1 MHKESLSPESA
12 GLSAIRNPCENKHI
26 TRARRSLHAVLAVSA
41 AALIMMCGT
50 GCGKN
55 GGAEGQ
61 QAHSGNGNGRPGRHG
76 PKQLPIPVVVESAHN
91 GPIASHYTAT
101 ATLTAEKEAEVLAR
115 VTGVV
120 ESLGCE
126 EGDVVKRGSVLLQI
140 ENDEYLHRL
149 QQAEANTASVTD
161 RYNRLDGMVEQQLVS
176 AEEFEGIKNELK
188 AAKAAEALAR
198 LNLSYTTVG
207 APFEGRVVRRLVDVG
222 QNVNVGTAL
231 FGVSDFDPLLAVVHV
246 PSKEFKKLKPDQP
259 VRLVLD
265 SNDDQLQGRIKLVSP
280 IINPA
285 SGTIKITIEIRE
297 YPPNTR
303 PGDFAEVLIVTERR
317 ENRTLVPKNAVFTDR
332 GDQIVYVAADST
344 AERRVVEAGFED
356 GTYTEIL
363 SGVTEGEAVVVKGQR
378 SLKHGAPIKILV
390 GGPPGPARGD
400 EGQANES
407 KGDSTRSAKTEQ
419 AGS

>member
-1 MHKESLSPESA
+1 MP
-12 GLSAIRNPCENKHI
+12 
-26 TRARRSLHAVLAVSA
+26 ARR
-41 AALIMMCGT
+41 
-50 GCGKN
+50 
-55 GGAEGQ
+55 
-61 QAHSGNGNGRPGRHG
+61 R
-76 PKQLPIPVVVESAHN
+76 
-91 GPIASHYTAT
+91 
-101 ATLTAEKEAEVLAR
+101 
-115 VTGVV
+115 
-120 ESLGCE
+120 
-126 EGDVVKRGSVLLQI
+126 
-140 ENDEYLHRL
+140 
-149 QQAEANTASVTD
+149 
-161 RYNRLDGMVEQQLVS
+161 
-176 AEEFEGIKNELK
+176 
-188 AAKAAEALAR
+188 R
-198 LNLSYTTVG
+198 LNLSSTTVG

-231 FGVSDFDPLLAVVHV
+231 FVVSDFDPLLAVVHV

-280 IINPA
+280 IIDPA

-378 SLKHGAPIKILV
+378 SLKHGAPIKILE

-407 KGDSTRSAKTEQ
+407 KSDSTRSVKTEQ